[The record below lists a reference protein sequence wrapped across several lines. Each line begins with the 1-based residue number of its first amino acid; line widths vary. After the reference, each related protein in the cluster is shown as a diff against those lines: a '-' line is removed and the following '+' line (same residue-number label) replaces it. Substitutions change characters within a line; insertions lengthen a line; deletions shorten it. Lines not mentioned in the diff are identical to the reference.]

1 MHQPFHRRSEGLPAS
16 EVSLQLHVSGAGADE
31 SKPSTGPQVQGPRVP
46 GAQVLGPQDSQDH
59 KSLQDWCRTPVAASE
74 GLLAVYKI
82 GSAVP
87 ENTLETHDHDKAEA
101 VQETV
106 HEMIRRACQG
116 PEGEVDDEL
125 HTHILTH
132 VRHVATDQCPL
143 VAKSMKMLANDPK
156 LPSVCWVSYD
166 AAHQVRIAFEDPL
179 HAMPEFHAQ
188 WDRLF
193 SGKNALVPDIQN
205 SEVWKSRLMACQQ
218 AVLEQH
224 GAQGGLTKTMKAFS
238 FAKPRF
244 DSTAGPLF

>member
-1 MHQPFHRRSEGLPAS
+1 MHWAIKHFRKIKLSRAKCI
-16 EVSLQLHVSGAGADE
+16 SLSIHDRKDYRLLRYRCSFTSVEQDADE

-46 GAQVLGPQDSQDH
+46 GAQVLGP
-59 KSLQDWCRTPVAASE
+59 PVAASE

-156 LPSVCWVSYD
+156 LPSVLG
-166 AAHQVRIAFEDPL
+166 QL
-179 HAMPEFHAQ
+179 
-188 WDRLF
+188 
-193 SGKNALVPDIQN
+193 
-205 SEVWKSRLMACQQ
+205 
-218 AVLEQH
+218 
-224 GAQGGLTKTMKAFS
+224 
-238 FAKPRF
+238 
-244 DSTAGPLF
+244 